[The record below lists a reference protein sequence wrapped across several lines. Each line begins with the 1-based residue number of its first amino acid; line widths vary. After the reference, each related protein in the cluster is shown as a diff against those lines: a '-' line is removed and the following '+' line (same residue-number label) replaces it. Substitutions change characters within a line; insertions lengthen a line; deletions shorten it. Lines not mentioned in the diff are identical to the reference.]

1 VTANAVCPTFVETA
15 MTERSLATIVERTGR
30 SRDEAR
36 EALARAAPLG
46 RLLAP
51 EEVAAAVAWLA
62 SPEAAGIS
70 GQTLVID
77 GGGIQ
82 T

>member
-1 VTANAVCPTFVETA
+1 MTANAVCPAFVDTP
-15 MTERSLATIVERTGR
+15 MTERSVANIVERTGR

-36 EALARAAPLG
+36 AALTGALG
-46 RLLAP
+46 RLLDP
-51 EEVAAAVAWLA
+51 GEVAAAVAWLA